1 MANLGFLG
9 LGIMGRPMAEHLLNA
24 GHRVAIWT
32 HDLGKARKLAAEH
45 PNAVVGETPC
55 QVAEKAECVFQCVGT
70 SEMSEAVLLGKDGVI
85 QGAKPDTVVA
95 DASTISPEV
104 SREIGRRM
112 TERGILFLDAPCTGS
127 KAGAEGGSLTFMI
140 GGDKAVFERIR
151 PWLECM
157 GKQFYYCGGPG
168 LGLEAKLSQNLVLSN
183 MLMAFNEGMVLA
195 TKAGVDPA
203 LMVEILNNSAA
214 RSGLVSAKAP
224 AVLKR
229 DFSTNFSTKWM
240 AKDVAL
246 ALESGRRR
254 NIPLPLTGVTEQMFQ
269 AAIAKG
275 YGDEDLCATIKVL
288 EEYAGLQVIQ
298 HS

>member
-24 GHRVAIWT
+24 GHRVALWT
-32 HDLGKARKLAAEH
+32 HDLDKARKLAAEH
-45 PNAVVGETPC
+45 ANAVVGETPR
-55 QVAEKAECVFQCVGT
+55 QVAEQAECVFQCVGT
-70 SEMSEAVLLGKDGVI
+70 SEMSESVLLGRDGVI
-85 QGAKPDTVVA
+85 EGAKPDTVVA

-104 SREIGRRM
+104 SREIGRRLAE
-112 TERGILFLDAPCTGS
+112 TGIRFLDAPCTGS
-127 KAGAEGGSLTFMI
+127 KAGAEGGTLTFMI

-151 PWLECM
+151 PWLEAM

-229 DFSTNFSTKWM
+229 DFTTNFSTKWM
-240 AKDVAL
+240 AKDVGMAL
-246 ALESGRRR
+246 DSARRR

-275 YGDEDLCATIKVL
+275 YGDEDLCSTIKVL
-288 EEYAGLQVIQ
+288 EEFAGVQVIQ